1 MHTCAGPQLC
11 SPHSCGP
18 PDPLVTALVSALA
31 AVVASLAT
39 VVLADSVAALV
50 LACDAPVV
58 TASVAPAVAA
68 SLLAPV
74 LPVSGSPGPQ
84 APRVRTRVRMRRRGA
99 LRGELGERG
108 ERGERCIAITLAAGP
123 AAFKRVA
130 APGVDP

>member
-18 PDPLVTALVSALA
+18 PDPLVSALA

-108 ERGERCIAITLAAGP
+108 ERCIAITLAAGP